1 MKLLFILMFI
11 TLLFPIFASAIMDT
25 RNGNFSDTWVDL
37 IVPNSGYDT
46 QIKRTYNSRTLF
58 TGIFGFGWC
67 SELESMVEVTA
78 DENIRLTECGG
89 GLELLFKPKDFTYQK
104 TQKLISK
111 IIEEVKKKNKA
122 LKANYYTEL
131 RSKLEYD
138 SALRAEFAR
147 QLGIKGTL
155 SKTKVFYADGRKDE
169 QITIEGKFYARA
181 LPNGTREKYDVKS
194 GMLKLVYD
202 QNGNYINI
210 KHKGKKIDSLVDNRG
225 NKLQFKYGAGG
236 KVSSI
241 VGPNGLSV
249 TYKHKDEDLVW
260 VKNAWKNKY
269 TYDYDDLHNLF
280 RIGFP
285 DKTSK
290 LLTYNK
296 DKDWV
301 LSFADRK
308 GCKESYNYKVDPKD
322 PLNHYTTYVEKK
334 CKDKITNISSYEFF
348 YKTRKD
354 GSRYL
359 YRSRSDNNG
368 DIIDSR
374 YHEFF
379 GKPTLTIRNNLRMA
393 FEYYPPKHKLAG
405 LLKKKIGQNQI
416 FTFKYENAC
425 QKVSQVVGRY
435 YQSVRLP
442 ANNKDNKKVGKLQKK
457 LIKKVTSNFEYSQ
470 VKCSLILAKN
480 SLGQTAKISHD
491 QRGRIKTIK
500 DQAQKTVHIKYEE
513 RFGKP
518 STVTRPG
525 LGSIHISYKSD
536 GSIDK
541 VDSKQGPSVAVQ
553 VASIFNNLLEIIS
566 PLATDPN
573 TV

>member
-1 MKLLFILMFI
+1 MKLLFMLMFI
-11 TLLFPIFASAIMDT
+11 TLLFPIFASAIMDA
-25 RNGNFSDTWVDL
+25 RNGNFSDTSVDL
-37 IVPNSGYDT
+37 IVPSSGYDT
-46 QIKRTYNSRTLF
+46 QIKRSYNSRTLF
-58 TGIFGFGWC
+58 NGIFGFGWC
-67 SELESMVEVTA
+67 SELESIVEVTA

-89 GLELLFKPKDFTYQK
+89 GLELLFKPKGFTYKK

-111 IIEEVKKKNKA
+111 IIVEVKKKNKA
-122 LKANYYTEL
+122 LKADYYTEL

-138 SALRAEFAR
+138 SGLRAEFAR
-147 QLGIKGTL
+147 QLGISGTL
-155 SKTKVFYADGRKDE
+155 GKTQVFYADGRKDE
-169 QITIEGKFYARA
+169 KITVEGKFYVRV

-194 GMLKLVYD
+194 GRLALVYD
-202 QNGNYINI
+202 QNGNYIRIN
-210 KHKGKKIDSLVDNRG
+210 HKGKKIDSLVDNRG
-225 NKLQFKYGAGG
+225 NKLQFKYGNGG
-236 KVSSI
+236 KVRSI
-241 VGPNGLSV
+241 VGPNSLSV
-249 TYKHKDEDLVW
+249 TYKHKKEDLVL
-260 VKNAWKNKY
+260 VENAWKNKY
-269 TYDYDDLHNLF
+269 TYDYDGLHNLV

-296 DKDWV
+296 DRDWV
-301 LSFADRK
+301 LSFTDRK
-308 GCKESYNYKVDPKD
+308 GCKESYNYEVDPKD
-322 PLNHYTTYVEKK
+322 TLNHYTTYVEKK
-334 CKDKITNISSYEFF
+334 CKGKVTNISSYEFF

-379 GKPTLTIRNNLRMA
+379 GKPKLTIRNNLRVA

-405 LLKKKIGQNQI
+405 LLKKKIEQNQT
-416 FTFKYENAC
+416 FTFKYKNSC
-425 QKVSQVVGRY
+425 QKVSQVVAHY
-435 YQSVRLP
+435 YQTTRLP
-442 ANNKDNKKVGKLQKK
+442 ANKKDSKKIGKLQKK
-457 LIKKVTSNFEYSQ
+457 LIKKVTSTFEYSA
-470 VKCSLILAKN
+470 KCSLVLAKN
-480 SLGQTAKISHD
+480 SLGQAAKISHD

-500 DQAQKTVHIKYEE
+500 DQAQKSVHIKYEE